1 MIYLQPQ
8 FRTSSGEILNVVSTE
23 GQMMGYLLYL
33 YREEKDLY
41 VLGHLDN
48 VGEKQNFTDILVR
61 FISGLKDACGT
72 KDDPFVHI
80 TCGGEVLELV
90 PKNQE

>member
-8 FRTSSGEILNVVSTE
+8 FRTNSGEILNIVSTE

-41 VLGHLDN
+41 VLGHLDDL
-48 VGEKQNFTDILVR
+48 GEKQNYTDILVK
-61 FISGLKDACGT
+61 FISGLKDACGA
-72 KDDPFVHI
+72 KEDPYIHI
-80 TCGGEVLELV
+80 TCGGDKLKLPEE
-90 PKNQE
+90 NQ